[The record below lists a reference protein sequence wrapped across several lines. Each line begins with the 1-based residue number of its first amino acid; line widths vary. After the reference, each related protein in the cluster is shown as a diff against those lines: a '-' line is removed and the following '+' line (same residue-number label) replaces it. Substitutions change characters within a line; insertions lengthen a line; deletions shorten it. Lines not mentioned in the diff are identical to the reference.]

1 MTAHVTRLILEEDQ
15 YRSVSRLARSQSR
28 SMDDVIHDL
37 VDLGLERMKAETEEK
52 LRTLDKLASLGRKIG
67 PVSGDPI
74 AEVRAEREA
83 DQARILAG
91 EASR

>member
-1 MTAHVTRLILEEDQ
+1 MTAHVTRLTLEEDQ

-37 VDLGLERMKAETEEK
+37 VELGLERMKDETEAK
-52 LRTLDKLASLGRKIG
+52 LRTLDELASLGRKIG

-74 AEVRAEREA
+74 AEARSERETE
-83 DQARILAG
+83 RTRVLG
-91 EASR
+91 GSSR